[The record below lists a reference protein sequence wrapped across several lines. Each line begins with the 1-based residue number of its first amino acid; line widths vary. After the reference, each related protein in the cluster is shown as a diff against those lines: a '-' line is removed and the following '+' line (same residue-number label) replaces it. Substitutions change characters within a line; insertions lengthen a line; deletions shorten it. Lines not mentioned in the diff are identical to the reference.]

1 MVQVDYSKVEK
12 FICLGL
18 KKCLK
23 MIKLFFLKMMFL
35 LEECK
40 HIDTPNKSNVLFYL
54 YFNNFDIYHQYQ
66 SYLPLFDQSMLWNI
80 YDIANF
86 ALDE

>member
-40 HIDTPNKSNVLFYL
+40 HIDTPNFS
-54 YFNNFDIYHQYQ
+54 ITG
-66 SYLPLFDQSMLWNI
+66 
-80 YDIANF
+80 
-86 ALDE
+86 